1 MAKNCKIYFE
11 KGVEASSAAG
21 YLPQNW
27 AACNIKRIQKGIS
40 APGLGKPGGKRST
53 RRGKRSAKRSTR
65 RN

>member
-1 MAKNCKIYFE
+1 MAKNCVTYFQ
-11 KGVEASSAAG
+11 KGVEASLNEG
-21 YLPQNW
+21 YKPQNW